1 MEAAIDDNQPNGHS
15 ESLGD
20 IAGANCKNLTD
31 ENAVMDDEIDENDE
45 DEMSNTSEA
54 SIIDVNADNIC
65 DNSRVAISKVFL
77 EAEGLEETLFSAH
90 KKMPISSNE
99 DGSGGF
105 DAFFAAT
112 LPTTDENVLLLE
124 NGDIFG
130 EFIFLIGLQVKKGTD
145 LQLVFINTTWLAK
158 CPSESEGID
167 AMKAVEGKITCFI
180 VSFLSNYN
188 RLIHFCG
195 SLLISPT
202 FG

>member
-1 MEAAIDDNQPNGHS
+1 MEAAIDDNQSNGHS
-15 ESLGD
+15 EGLED
-20 IAGANCKNLTD
+20 IAEANCTNFTNENDVVD
-31 ENAVMDDEIDENDE
+31 EEIVENDE

-54 SIIDVNADNIC
+54 SGIVVDHENGC
-65 DNSRVAISKVFL
+65 DNSRVAMSKAFL

-90 KKMPISSNE
+90 KKVPISSNE

-112 LPTTDENVLLLE
+112 LPTTDGNVLLLE
-124 NGDIFG
+124 NGDIYG
-130 EFIFLIGLQVKKGTD
+130 DFIFLIGLRVKKGTD

-158 CPSESEGID
+158 CPNESEGID
-167 AMKAVEGKITCFI
+167 AMKAVEGKITCII

-188 RLIHFCG
+188 RLINF
-195 SLLISPT
+195 LWFFSPN

>member
-20 IAGANCKNLTD
+20 IAGDNCKNFTD
-31 ENAVMDDEIDENDE
+31 ENDVVDDEIDENDE
-45 DEMSNTSEA
+45 DVMSITSEA
-54 SIIDVNADNIC
+54 SLIVAKHDNIC
-65 DNSRVAISKVFL
+65 DNSRVAISKAFL

-90 KKMPISSNE
+90 KKMPISLNE

-105 DAFFAAT
+105 DAYFAAT
-112 LPTTDENVLLLE
+112 LPTTDGNVLLLE
-124 NGDIFG
+124 NGDIYG

-145 LQLVFINTTWLAK
+145 LQLVFINSTWLAK
-158 CPSESEGID
+158 CPNESEGID
-167 AMKAVEGKITCFI
+167 AMKAVEGKTTCII

-188 RLIHFCG
+188 RLIN
-195 SLLISPT
+195 LLSFFSPN

>member
-1 MEAAIDDNQPNGHS
+1 MEAAIDDNQPNERS

-54 SIIDVNADNIC
+54 SIIDVNDDNIC

-112 LPTTDENVLLLE
+112 LPTTDGNVLLIE

-158 CPSESEGID
+158 CPSESEGVD

-188 RLIHFCG
+188 RLV
-195 SLLISPT
+195 LY
-202 FG
+202 